1 MVKET
6 SSNIKKKRKTAN
18 TEAESDTDI
27 YKKVIDFEEKEAL
40 NSQGSIDAS
49 IYFGL
54 CQDIRKILAKVFE
67 IKQVDPNSSVLKELQ
82 TEIFINMSFIKK
94 LNRTDKLRH
103 VHGKETLSAEK
114 QKCDSIKLNYQ
125 NLVYELHHLV
135 TETNKCLAF
144 KSKDEDI
151 ELVSFEDFMKE
162 APESLTKKFLSYDA
176 NDREQKHNLR
186 LARLEWE
193 LTQRKNLA
201 QLCKSLV
208 EEQKKLSE
216 DLIARK
222 DKLNALRPLLMN
234 VINSTKPLQE
244 HLDISLTEMRV
255 EHKLAYL
262 LPDPLYIFY
271 VNVVSYKNV
280 YDLNLDVEIIG
291 DQDEA
296 IQWKESKMAEGHVH
310 DDDSDTTEIEQ
321 DAAEAEEIVEV
332 RKRRHRKSVQQVDP
346 MEEKKRKLLEC
357 HPLKIQIVA
366 KLTDGPSL
374 TVTFSYQTILRI
386 VTVMSDTDVS
396 PKITGN
402 SARDVLIGENILREL
417 IEGDDGLESPNPM
430 NKFQIKKVGIT
441 SFQSLVPDIGYAYH
455 WAQKICGRDFISK
468 QMDSDEIGSI
478 NVQSVMKLMFKRLES
493 RYQLATQLQQLE
505 NSMLIKLPNLVNCP
519 ITHACSISKW
529 TSITYQKY
537 CQLEFTK
544 LYIEEEFVTPS
555 DLIYCLQLT
564 RLNATLDAYIVIKSN
579 YPITSPIISICVN
592 YNGKQHSENNDDIR
606 DIERKLNA
614 DWEEPHDSS
623 VLSVQIAQLCSCFDV
638 YLETTDPNTF
648 TQTVTF
654 IKSISAR
661 NRRRP
666 LKFRK
671 IGNGIFTQY

>member
-18 TEAESDTDI
+18 PEPETDVDI

-40 NSQGSIDAS
+40 NSQGSIDAN

-54 CQDIRKILAKVFE
+54 CQDIRNLLGKVFE
-67 IKQVDPNSSVLKELQ
+67 IKQVDPNSSVLKDLQ

-103 VHGKETLSAEK
+103 VHGKETLSTEK
-114 QKCDSIKLNYQ
+114 QKCDSIKLSYQ

-151 ELVSFEDFMKE
+151 ELVPFEDFMKE

-208 EEQKKLSE
+208 EEQKKLSQ
-216 DLIARK
+216 DLIVRK

-271 VNVVSYKNV
+271 VNIVSYKNV

-291 DQDEA
+291 DEDEA
-296 IQWKESKMAEGHVH
+296 VQWKESKIADGPIH

-321 DAAEAEEIVEV
+321 DTAESEEIVEV

-346 MEEKKRKLLEC
+346 MEEKRKKLLES

-366 KLTDGPSL
+366 KLTEGPSL
-374 TVTFSYQTILRI
+374 TINFSYQTRLRI
-386 VTVMSDTDVS
+386 VTVMSNTEVS
-396 PKITGN
+396 SKITGN
-402 SARDVLIGENILREL
+402 SARDVLLGENILREL
-417 IEGDDGLESPNPM
+417 IEGDNGLESPNPI

-441 SFQSLVPDIGYAYH
+441 SFQSIVPDIGYAYH
-455 WAQKICGRDFISK
+455 WAQRICGRDFISK
-468 QMDSDEIGSI
+468 QMNSDDVGST
-478 NVQSVMKLMFKRLES
+478 NVQSVMKSIFKRLES

-505 NSMLIKLPNLVNCP
+505 HNMLIKLPKSVDCP
-519 ITHACSISKW
+519 ITHACSINKW
-529 TSITYQKY
+529 TSVTYQKY
-537 CQLEFTK
+537 CQLEYTK
-544 LYIEEEFVTPS
+544 LYVEEEFVTPT
-555 DLIYCLQLT
+555 DLFYCLQLT
-564 RLNATLDAYIVIKSN
+564 RLNASLDAYIVIKSN
-579 YPITSPIISICVN
+579 YPTTLPIISICVN
-592 YNGKQHSENNDDIR
+592 YNGPQHSENNDDIR
-606 DIERKLNA
+606 DIERKLNN
-614 DWEEPHDSS
+614 DWKEPHEPSI
-623 VLSVQIAQLCSCFDV
+623 LSVQIAQLCSYFDV

-648 TQTVTF
+648 PQTVTF
-654 IKSISAR
+654 IKSVSAR

-666 LKFRK
+666 LQFRK